1 MSSSLTVGN
10 SKSLPSPVA
19 QTRRPSNAAQLSFA
33 KRKEAQR
40 EEQAT
45 SLQSLMDGGHRLSS
59 RSVSRPLPFDP
70 TKESTKVKS
79 QPTLA
84 QSRSRYFED
93 AFQAGR
99 EVSSTKDRIRSE
111 AVVMAEVYTNVIRP
125 VSSIV
130 VTLQH
135 GGCMLFGGSFD
146 SAYTLSIS
154 GLPIEFAPTKNRR
167 NAALLQKYMEESL
180 GVLPHRGYLRFVP
193 LSEENVARDG
203 KTVAS
208 ELAET
213 QGLGDQHGVA
223 TTLQQNTSRRLIHV
237 FTQVEIHQ
245 YQQHV

>member
-111 AVVMAEVYTNVIRP
+111 AVVMAEVYTNVI
-125 VSSIV
+125 
-130 VTLQH
+130 
-135 GGCMLFGGSFD
+135 
-146 SAYTLSIS
+146 
-154 GLPIEFAPTKNRR
+154 
-167 NAALLQKYMEESL
+167 KYMEESL